1 VIKGLGKVPATFSDP
16 VYFRWANYSD
26 PLLFGE

>member
-1 VIKGLGKVPATFSDP
+1 MIKGLGKVPATFSDP